1 MKLPTLNISSSKPDS
16 HNTYKYEFRLRF
28 MKTTS
33 SLTTIQKKIRLCQK
47 CDLCITR
54 KNAVPGKGN
63 HNADVVF
70 IGEAPGKNEDLYG
83 EPFIGNAGKKLND
96 ALENAGL
103 TRSSVYITNIIKCR
117 PPKNR
122 IPNDVEKSMCN
133 EYLKDEIAIINPK
146 IICLLGNT
154 PFYSILGGKEISKN
168 HGKFISKDNRMYFVT
183 FHPAATIYNQKLV
196 NVFKNDISKLVKKL
210 QKLKTKSAD

>member
-1 MKLPTLNISSSKPDS
+1 MKATLSLKIIQEKV
-16 HNTYKYEFRLRF
+16 
-28 MKTTS
+28 KTC
-33 SLTTIQKKIRLCQK
+33 KK

-63 HNADVVF
+63 QNADIIF

-83 EPFIGNAGKKLND
+83 EPFIGTAGKRLDD
-96 ALENAGL
+96 ALKNAGL
-103 TRSSVYITNIIKCR
+103 TRNSVYITNIVKCR
-117 PPKNR
+117 PPENR

-168 HGKFISKDNRMYFVT
+168 HGKFISKDNHMYFVT

-196 NVFKNDISKLVKKL
+196 NIFKNDIKKLVNEL
-210 QKLKTKSAD
+210 QKIKHAD

>member
-1 MKLPTLNISSSKPDS
+1 MKGT
-16 HNTYKYEFRLRF
+16 F
-28 MKTTS
+28 
-33 SLTTIQKKIRLCQK
+33 SLKMIQEKVKICQK

-63 HNADVVF
+63 QNADIVF
-70 IGEAPGKNEDLYG
+70 IGEAPGKSEDLCG
-83 EPFIGNAGKKLND
+83 EPFIGTAGKRLND
-96 ALENAGL
+96 ALENVGL
-103 TRSSVYITNIIKCR
+103 TRNGVYITNIVKCR

-122 IPNDVEKSMCN
+122 IPTEVEKTMCSNYLEN
-133 EYLKDEIAIINPK
+133 ELAIINPK

-168 HGKFISKDNRMYFVT
+168 HGKFVFKDNRRYFIT

-196 NVFKNDISKLVKKL
+196 KVFKNDIKKLVKEL
-210 QKLKTKSAD
+210 QKLNTKSAD

>member
-1 MKLPTLNISSSKPDS
+1 MKRTFSIKI
-16 HNTYKYEFRLRF
+16 
-28 MKTTS
+28 
-33 SLTTIQKKIRLCQK
+33 IQDKIKICQK

-63 HNADVVF
+63 QNADIVF
-70 IGEAPGKNEDLYG
+70 IGEAPGKSEDLCG
-83 EPFIGNAGKKLND
+83 EPFIGTAGKRLND
-96 ALENAGL
+96 ALENVGL
-103 TRSSVYITNIIKCR
+103 TRNGVYITNIVKCR

-122 IPNDVEKSMCN
+122 IPTEVEKTMCSNYLEN
-133 EYLKDEIAIINPK
+133 ELAIINPK

-168 HGKFISKDNRMYFVT
+168 HGKFVFKDNRRYFIT

-196 NVFKNDISKLVKKL
+196 KVFKNDIKKLVKEL
-210 QKLKTKSAD
+210 QKLNTKSAD

>member
-1 MKLPTLNISSSKPDS
+1 MTL
-16 HNTYKYEFRLRF
+16 
-28 MKTTS
+28 

-63 HNADVVF
+63 YNADVVF
-70 IGEAPGKNEDLYG
+70 IGEAPGKNEDVHG

-103 TRSSVYITNIIKCR
+103 TRSSVYITNIVKCR

-122 IPNDVEKSMCN
+122 IPNDVEKMMCSN
-133 EYLKDEIAIINPK
+133 YLKDELTIINPK

-154 PFYSILGGKEISKN
+154 SYYSILGGKEISKN
-168 HGKFISKDNRMYFVT
+168 HGKFIFKDNRMYFVT
-183 FHPAATIYNQKLV
+183 FHPAATIYNQKLISI
-196 NVFKNDISKLVKKL
+196 FKNDIKQLVKKL
-210 QKLKTKSAD
+210 QKLKTNSVD

>member
-1 MKLPTLNISSSKPDS
+1 MKRT
-16 HNTYKYEFRLRF
+16 F
-28 MKTTS
+28 
-33 SLTTIQKKIRLCQK
+33 SLKIIREEVKICQK

-63 HNADVVF
+63 QNADIVF
-70 IGEAPGKNEDLYG
+70 IGEAPGKSEDLCG
-83 EPFIGNAGKKLND
+83 EPFIGTAGKRLND
-96 ALENAGL
+96 ALENVGL
-103 TRSSVYITNIIKCR
+103 TRNGVYITNIVKCR

-122 IPNDVEKSMCN
+122 IPTEAEKTMCSNYLEN
-133 EYLKDEIAIINPK
+133 ELAIINPK

-168 HGKFISKDNRMYFVT
+168 HGKFVFKDNRRYFIT

-196 NVFKNDISKLVKKL
+196 KVFKNDIKKLVKEL
-210 QKLKTKSAD
+210 QKLNTKSAD

>member
-1 MKLPTLNISSSKPDS
+1 MKGT
-16 HNTYKYEFRLRF
+16 F
-28 MKTTS
+28 
-33 SLTTIQKKIRLCQK
+33 SLKMIQEKVKICQK

-63 HNADVVF
+63 QNADVVF
-70 IGEAPGKNEDLYG
+70 IGEAPGKSEDLNG
-83 EPFIGNAGKKLND
+83 EPFIGTAGKKLND
-96 ALENAGL
+96 ALENVGL
-103 TRSSVYITNIIKCR
+103 TRNSVYITNIVKCR

-122 IPNDVEKSMCN
+122 VPTEVEKTMCSNYLEN
-133 EYLKDEIAIINPK
+133 ELAIINPK

-168 HGKFISKDNRMYFVT
+168 HGKFVFKNNRRYFIT

-196 NVFKNDISKLVKKL
+196 KVFKNDIKKLVKEL
-210 QKLKTKSAD
+210 QKLNTKSAD